1 MNEPTD
7 FKEAR
12 RRRRR
17 KNTIKRTSR
26 LLVILI
32 VAGVLAL
39 IGFVGYRLDW
49 GSHFLNLF
57 ASLQSGGG
65 FPVALDQSEV
75 TQLIGMN
82 GSVAVCDSGSVAVYN
97 TKGVMTG
104 YHTNSYTTPLSSY
117 SGGKLLTYDL
127 GGTGWMVSNKTKVLH
142 TQSDSGVILGAAIGE
157 KGDIAVSRRNSAY
170 ISEVTVYNTRYEPMF
185 IWDSADTYVNFLAV
199 SHPGTTLATG
209 GILSQ
214 GGALCSVVKLHDMT
228 GKREAAGVTLPD
240 NVILSMV
247 WTDKNV
253 LQVVTD
259 RGAYLLSAQGEL
271 TASVTFAEA
280 PVAAANSEAGM
291 LYIASGDYRS
301 TDGVTITAY
310 DSSLQPVGT
319 TQLKKRV
326 LSLCYENKHLYILAE
341 GQLLLGDP
349 SLTEITDRGRSGLQM
364 IAPYGNACYG
374 LTNEGLTYERL

>member
-7 FKEAR
+7 FREAR

-26 LLVILI
+26 LFVVLI
-32 VAGVLAL
+32 VIGILAL

-49 GSHFLNLF
+49 GSHISNLF

-75 TQLIGMN
+75 TQLVGMN
-82 GSVAVCDSGSVAVYN
+82 GSVAVCDSGSVTVYN

-127 GGTGWMVSNKTKVLH
+127 GGTGWMVSNTTKILH
-142 TQSDSGVILGAAIGE
+142 TQSDSGTILGAAIGE
-157 KGDIAVSRRNSAY
+157 KGDVAVSRRNSAY

-185 IWDSADTYVNFLAV
+185 IWDSADTYVNFLAI

-214 GGALCSVVKLHDMT
+214 GGSLSSVIKIHDMT
-228 GKREAAGVTLPD
+228 GKRETTGITLPD
-240 NVILSMV
+240 NVIISMV
-247 WTDKNV
+247 WTDKNE
-253 LQVVTD
+253 LQVITD
-259 RGAYLLSAQGEL
+259 RGAYLLSKEGTLA
-271 TASVTFAEA
+271 ANVSFAET
-280 PVAAANSEAGM
+280 PVAAANSENGM
-291 LYIASGDYRS
+291 IFIASGDYRS

-310 DSSLQPVGT
+310 NSSLQPVGT
-319 TQLKKRV
+319 SQLGKRV
-326 LSLCYENKHLYILAE
+326 LSLYCENKHVYILAE
-341 GQLLLGDP
+341 GQLLLSDL

-374 LTNEGLTYERL
+374 ITNEGLTYERL